1 MASKVTGF
9 PCRRL
14 LRELCQHGGHWGQL
28 PCRIILP
35 DGHSTMPSLV
45 HMLDLNRIG
54 EAAGRSLC
62 PCLLQVDADAMAWL
76 HSLHRSLQDSCM

>member
-1 MASKVTGF
+1 MMDIGVNSLVVSF
-9 PCRRL
+9 SS
-14 LRELCQHGGHWGQL
+14 
-28 PCRIILP
+28 

-76 HSLHRSLQDSCM
+76 HSLHRSLQGSYM